1 MRNAEVENNLIT
13 LNSMA
18 TKHFPVKLSFA
29 IAVNIEELMKWHKQ
43 IEKQRI
49 ALLERNG
56 KKDENGACIQEDGH
70 YQLEDEK
77 GFLTEF
83 NELLETEVEPE
94 IHKVAEDVLA
104 MCDSQ
109 EKYDVP
115 TVAEMGA
122 LRFMLE

>member
-1 MRNAEVENNLIT
+1 MRNSEVENNLIT
-13 LNSMA
+13 LNNMA

-29 IAVNIEELMKWHKQ
+29 ISVNIEELMKWHKQ

-49 ALLERNG
+49 ALLEQYSR
-56 KKDENGACIQEDGH
+56 KDENGAGIQEDGH
-70 YQLEDEK
+70 YQLEDEQ

-83 NELLETEVEPE
+83 NELLETEVTPE
-94 IHKVAEDVLA
+94 IHKVSEEILA
-104 MCDSQ
+104 LCDTQ

-115 TVAEMGA
+115 SVAEMGA

>member
-49 ALLERNG
+49 ALLERYG

-83 NELLETEVEPE
+83 N
-94 IHKVAEDVLA
+94 KVPDDVLA
-104 MCDSQ
+104 MCDTQ

-115 TVAEMGA
+115 TVAEIGA
-122 LRFMLE
+122 MRFMLE